1 MVVESGECDGGNKVV
16 MLAKKVILMMMVV
29 MVVVVVVEVVEE
41 KKSGD
46 SDGLGGGRLGK
57 GGGERDVAMTLV
69 ERKRLC
75 FK

>member
-29 MVVVVVVEVVEE
+29 EVVVVE